1 MCEVF
6 QEYKLCTCSDKI
18 DKKKPY
24 WVLNKGVPKKDERE
38 TSILGTLIYSEDGIL
53 KEITEERLLQ
63 DLNSKNIFD
72 FDYKPSEN
80 DILKLYDG
88 RYNYH
93 FIYSK
98 LETDSKWKI
107 FDKGPF
113 SDEKHLF
120 KLRQKKKGFIEGEI

>member
-1 MCEVF
+1 MCDVNGKF
-6 QEYKLCTCSDKI
+6 KLCTCSEKI

-38 TSILGTLIYSEDGIL
+38 TSILGTLIYSEDEIL
-53 KEITEERLLQ
+53 KEISEERLLQ

-88 RYNYH
+88 NYNYY
-93 FIYSK
+93 FIFSK
-98 LETDSKWKI
+98 IKNHSKWKVLET
-107 FDKGPF
+107 GPF

-120 KLRQKKKGFIEGEI
+120 KLHQKMKGFIEGEI

>member
-18 DKKKPY
+18 DKSKPY
-24 WVLNKGVPKKDERE
+24 WVLNKGIPKRDGRGF
-38 TSILGTLIYSEDGIL
+38 SILGTLIYSEEEIL
-53 KEITEERLLQ
+53 REITEDRLLL

-72 FDYKPSEN
+72 FDYRPTEN
-80 DILKLYDG
+80 DILKLFDG
-88 RYNYH
+88 KFNYH
-93 FIYSK
+93 FIYSN
-98 LETDSKWKI
+98 DKWRI
-107 FDKGPF
+107 FDKSPF

>member
-24 WVLNKGVPKKDERE
+24 WVLNKGLPKKDERE
-38 TSILGTLIYSEDGIL
+38 TSILGTLIYSEDEIL

-72 FDYKPSEN
+72 FDYRPSEN
-80 DILKLYDG
+80 DILKLFDG
-88 RYNYH
+88 KFNYH
-93 FIYSK
+93 FIHSNN
-98 LETDSKWKI
+98 EWRI
-107 FDKGPF
+107 FDKSPF

>member
-24 WVLNKGVPKKDERE
+24 WVLNKGLPKKDERE
-38 TSILGTLIYSEDGIL
+38 TSILGTLIYSEDEIL

-88 RYNYH
+88 RNRM
-93 FIYSK
+93 IISSRILNEDIGSK
-98 LETDSKWKI
+98 KQM
-107 FDKGPF
+107 
-113 SDEKHLF
+113 LF
-120 KLRQKKKGFIEGEI
+120 G

>member
-18 DKKKPY
+18 DKSKPY
-24 WVLNKGVPKKDERE
+24 WVLNKGIPKKDERGF
-38 TSILGTLIYSEDGIL
+38 SILGTLIYSEEEIL
-53 KEITEERLLQ
+53 REITQDRLLL

-72 FDYKPSEN
+72 FDYRPTEN
-80 DILKLYDG
+80 DILKLFDG
-88 RYNYH
+88 KFNYH
-93 FIYSK
+93 FIYSN
-98 LETDSKWKI
+98 DKWRI
-107 FDKGPF
+107 FDKSPF

>member
-18 DKKKPY
+18 DKSKPY
-24 WVLNKGVPKKDERE
+24 WVLNKGIPKKDERGF
-38 TSILGTLIYSEDGIL
+38 SILGTLIYSEEEIL
-53 KEITEERLLQ
+53 REITEDRLLL

-72 FDYKPSEN
+72 FDYRPTEN
-80 DILKLYDG
+80 DILKLFDG
-88 RYNYH
+88 KFNYH
-93 FIYSK
+93 FIYSN
-98 LETDSKWKI
+98 DKWRI
-107 FDKGPF
+107 FDKSPF

>member
-38 TSILGTLIYSEDGIL
+38 TSILGTLIYSEDLIL

-72 FDYKPSEN
+72 FDYRPSEN
-80 DILKLYDG
+80 DILKLFDG
-88 RYNYH
+88 KFNYH
-93 FIYSK
+93 FNHSNN
-98 LETDSKWKI
+98 EWRI
-107 FDKGPF
+107 FDKSPF

>member
-1 MCEVF
+1 M
-6 QEYKLCTCSDKI
+6 
-18 DKKKPY
+18 
-24 WVLNKGVPKKDERE
+24 
-38 TSILGTLIYSEDGIL
+38 
-53 KEITEERLLQ
+53 LQ

-88 RYNYH
+88 RYHYH